1 MVTSARQ
8 PAEVTNFNGDEDD
21 KDQKQLHLS
30 GELKTVA
37 FLALMVGAG
46 VFAVHELYE
55 NFVASPEKRIENSIQ
70 KGIRKSKCSGY
81 TLYAPSVERRELN
94 EHLRSCLHKLTSM
107 PWWTEIIYGPCGS
120 GKTAAVRNILKD
132 QEAVIHVALGFGDD
146 PRKEIVDSILW
157 QVSPSSL
164 SSPALNHDN
173 KRRWA
178 LESALKSMQNK
189 NPRIV
194 PTLFIEVYGR
204 SYGHDGVVE
213 ILNLLKRW
221 VHKEGLVSAVVV
233 LSPANE
239 IGEALWRDV
248 RATVV
253 KIGHLTMD
261 ETKDYLLAICKR
273 KELTGNQEE
282 REQVAKELA
291 PIIGNRLWDLQN
303 LAHDVPKGGTLH
315 DLKTLAY
322 KIWSG
327 NLSVHFGHALHLLC
341 KTTNSR
347 RCCKSCSQVMKVYTS
362 LSFKTFTNARKRI
375 MRSVV
380 TKRAMMRQ

>member
-1 MVTSARQ
+1 M
-8 PAEVTNFNGDEDD
+8 TNFNGDEDD
-21 KDQKQLHLS
+21 KDQKQSHLS

-55 NFVASPEKRIENSIQ
+55 NFIASPEKRIENSIQ

-94 EHLRSCLHKLTSM
+94 EYLRSCLCKPTSM
-107 PWWTEIIYGPCGS
+107 PWWTTIVYGPCGS
-120 GKTAAVRNILKD
+120 GKTAAVRNVLKD

-173 KRRWA
+173 KRQWA

-194 PTLFIEVYGR
+194 PTLFIEVCGR
-204 SYGHDGVVE
+204 SYGLDGVMGL
-213 ILNLLKRW
+213 LNLLRKW
-221 VHKEGLVSAVVV
+221 IHEEALVSAVV

-239 IGEALWRDV
+239 IGEALRHDV
-248 RATVV
+248 RTTVV

-261 ETKDYLLAICKR
+261 EIKDYLLAICK
-273 KELTGNQEE
+273 
-282 REQVAKELA
+282 
-291 PIIGNRLWDLQN
+291 
-303 LAHDVPKGGTLH
+303 
-315 DLKTLAY
+315 
-322 KIWSG
+322 
-327 NLSVHFGHALHLLC
+327 
-341 KTTNSR
+341 
-347 RCCKSCSQVMKVYTS
+347 
-362 LSFKTFTNARKRI
+362 
-375 MRSVV
+375 
-380 TKRAMMRQ
+380 